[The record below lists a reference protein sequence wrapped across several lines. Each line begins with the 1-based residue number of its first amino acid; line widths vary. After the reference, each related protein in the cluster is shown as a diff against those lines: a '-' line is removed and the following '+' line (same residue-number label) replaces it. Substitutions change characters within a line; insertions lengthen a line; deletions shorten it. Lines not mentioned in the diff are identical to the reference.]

1 MSGVE
6 LIAAE
11 RERQVSEEG
20 WTEKHDD
27 EHTGGALGDAAAC
40 YATSKKLIFFEKQG
54 YDQPVEYKEL
64 WPWGGKWD
72 KREKHDPKKRLIIAG
87 ALCAAE
93 LDRLLRLEKTSE

>member
-1 MSGVE
+1 MSGIK
-6 LIAAE
+6 LITAE
-11 RERQVSEEG
+11 RKRQVKEEG
-20 WTEKHDD
+20 WTTKHDD
-27 EHTGGALGDAAAC
+27 EHTGGALGNAAAC

-72 KREKHDPKKRLIIAG
+72 KRKKHDRIKQLKIAG

-93 LDRLLRLEKTSE
+93 IDRLQRLEKSS